1 MPRKHRPSIKNR
13 IRSEWQNTNKF
24 AVAVCTVI
32 SVLTGVY
39 FAVLADGFASYPSFC
54 LPDGAPPVFF
64 LPFLWVVGFFL
75 LGVSLGIC
83 ASVKEKHCLYHKKR
97 GLFFLLYTFVLVL
110 LWAPVFFRFEL
121 FFIGIILLCSS
132 IAFALFAT
140 LEILTTSRIASI
152 SMLFFWLWLLFL
164 LYLNLAIL
172 FLN

>member
-1 MPRKHRPSIKNR
+1 MPRKHRPSLKNR
-13 IRSEWQNTNKF
+13 IRSEWQCTSKLT
-24 AVAVCTVI
+24 VSVCTVVA
-32 SVLTGVY
+32 VLAGVY

-64 LPFLWVVGFFL
+64 LPFLWVWGFFL
-75 LGVSLGIC
+75 LGASAGIC
-83 ASVKEKHCLYHKKR
+83 ASVKEKHCLHHKKR
-97 GLFFLLYTFVLVL
+97 GLWFILAVFATIL

-121 FFIGIILLCSS
+121 FFIGIILLC
-132 IAFALFAT
+132 IAIISTIFAT

-152 SMLFFWLWLLFL
+152 LMLLFWLWLLFL